1 MYYPKHN
8 TTFSLDKGGYGGAG
22 GVCVVFEECSFFNLL
37 LDIPQILS
45 TIFFYFFILILILI

>member
-22 GVCVVFEECSFFNLL
+22 GVCVVFEECGLFNLL
-37 LDIPQILS
+37 WLVLQIL
-45 TIFFYFFILILILI
+45 